1 MKAKTILTEMHS
13 WDEVPEFRTEAEE
26 ADFWASHSLGEELLV
41 EDPNADPDFPRPR
54 SRTKP
59 VSFRFDGDTLSR
71 LKVVAKKKHTGYQ
84 TLAKQFVLERLY
96 EEEKREGII
105 GDREAS

>member
-1 MKAKTILTEMHS
+1 MKTMTALTEIHS
-13 WDEVPEFRTEAEE
+13 WDEVPQFGTEAEE
-26 ADFWASHSLGEELLV
+26 AEFWATHSLGEELLV
-41 EDPNADPDFPRPR
+41 EEPNADPDFPRPR
-54 SRTKP
+54 ARTKP
-59 VSFRFDGDTLSR
+59 VSFRFDDDTLSR

-105 GDREAS
+105 GGREAS